1 MAAFSSSATGLDQY
15 VIFHLGEESFGIG
28 IEYLQE
34 IIRVPQVVKV
44 PLTPPYMRGL
54 ANLRGNILP
63 IYDTRLRLGINGRD
77 DIETNR
83 VIVVN
88 MAGKQ
93 AGYIVDRVDG
103 VVDIPKEDIE
113 EFREKGN
120 TAGYVTRAARMG
132 EGKLILLLEIDQM
145 LKDIGHEEE
154 GIALPNEAK
163 KGRGNKG
170 LKEEG
175 GKKQEKEQQF
185 LTFRIGKEEYALDIA
200 DVQEIVHLPES
211 WNVIPD
217 APPYVLGLVSLRERV
232 LPLISMRQLLGL
244 NNGEGIGGRII
255 VVYVGKRKNVA
266 VGLVVDSVAE
276 VLRVTEELLE
286 PVPDIV
292 RHAGEEFT
300 AICRLSENR
309 MLFVLDASK
318 LLKDTYFLRRWEE
331 EGKEDIKTLNRKALE
346 EEKQLVTFIL
356 GEEEFALP
364 IESVREII
372 RASSITKVPRTPDFV
387 RGILNLRGSII
398 PIIDLRRKFGYVER
412 KIDEQVRILICEG
425 ASSIVGLMVDG
436 VKEVAKISVNN
447 IEATPQVLAKDS
459 IRSFV
464 AGIAKFSDR
473 RNVLL
478 LDPVRVLSWEEG
490 YSLEEPMEGQRLEDG
505 QHTGADS
512 GRFRVHEEGSET
524 NTGGSA

>member
-1 MAAFSSSATGLDQY
+1 MAAIRGSATSLDQY
-15 VIFHLGEESFGIG
+15 VIFRLGEESFGIG

-63 IYDTRLRLGINGRD
+63 IYDTRLRLGISGRD
-77 DIETNR
+77 DMETNR

-88 MAGKQ
+88 IGGKQ

-103 VVDIPKEDIE
+103 VVDIPREAIE
-113 EFREKGN
+113 EFREKGD

-132 EGKLILLLEIDQM
+132 EGKLVLLLEMDQM
-145 LKDIGHEEE
+145 LKDIGLDEE
-154 GIALPNEAK
+154 GVALLNEAK
-163 KGRGNKG
+163 GHRNQSS
-170 LKEEG
+170 KEEG
-175 GKKQEKEQQF
+175 SKSQEKEQQF
-185 LTFRIGKEEYALDIA
+185 LTFRVGKEEYALDIA
-200 DVQEIVHLPES
+200 DVQEIVHLSET

-217 APPYVLGLVSLRERV
+217 APPYVLGLVSLRDRV
-232 LPLISMRQLLGL
+232 LPLISMRQLFGL
-244 NNGEGIGGRII
+244 KNGEATGGRIV
-255 VVYVGKRKNVA
+255 VVYVGKGKSVA

-292 RHAGEEFT
+292 RHAGDEFT
-300 AICRLSENR
+300 AICRLSDDR

-318 LLKDTYFLRRWEE
+318 LLQDAYFLRRWEE
-331 EGKEDIKTLNRKALE
+331 GKKEDIRAVNRKLLE
-346 EEKQLVTFIL
+346 EERQLVTFVL

-372 RASSITKVPRTPDFV
+372 RAGYITAVPRTPDFV
-387 RGILNLRGSII
+387 KGILNLRGSII
-398 PIIDLRRKFGYVER
+398 PIIDLRRKFDYAER
-412 KIDEQVRILICEG
+412 EIDEQVRILICEG
-425 ASSIVGLMVDG
+425 DASLVGLMVDG
-436 VKEVAKISVNN
+436 VKEVAKISANN
-447 IEATPQVLAKDS
+447 IEATPQVLTKDS

-464 AGIAKFSDR
+464 AGIAKFSDK

-505 QHTGADS
+505 QYTGADS
-512 GRFRVHEEGSET
+512 RRFCVHEEGSET
-524 NTGGSA
+524 DTGGSA